1 MAREA
6 KGAFYAGVE
15 VVLQNHK
22 PVAEGHPFSAW
33 MQKWLL
39 MNLLP
44 AESCWSRFI
53 DSVINYKLYL
63 GILRK

>member
-6 KGAFYAGVE
+6 KGAFCARVE

-22 PVAEGHPFSAW
+22 PVAEGRPFSAW
-33 MQKWLL
+33 MQKWFL

-44 AESCWSRFI
+44 AESC
-53 DSVINYKLYL
+53 
-63 GILRK
+63 